1 MTPPPANDIK
11 QAKDDRSS
19 GDGLNERNYG
29 HGYGLNERS
38 YGHGYGHGDGIG
50 EDDDD
55 SGSGDGLNLRHYLL
69 MLLERKWYALAVFL
83 VTLVAS
89 AVYTFQLT
97 PIYSGVVTVQM
108 LKRGAQVI
116 RTPDIMESMVA
127 SESDFNTQMR
137 VLESL
142 SMAQSVAARLT
153 PEEVKL
159 LVSTGK
165 ANEAETPS
173 AVSVIF
179 GGRRVIP
186 QRMTLI
192 LNIQFQHSN
201 PKMAARIANLYASEY
216 IAYNSRLRTDESLKA
231 VDELK
236 DRAEQQ
242 RKRVDEMANA
252 LQTYRQRG
260 NLLSLMQSKD
270 IVTERLKTLSGM
282 ATQTGVRLKEGEVR
296 WNQIQEWTKSQRDLT
311 ELPFIA
317 SQSKV
322 SQLVLQL
329 TPQKMAVTQLRDRYG
344 PKHPRLIDAVNSL
357 AQTTIELRSALAT
370 AASSIKSEYENA
382 RQNDEEARK
391 ALAAQEQKSL
401 ELDKSSVEYDN
412 LNRDFRVNE
421 QLLESML
428 AKMREAAVTGTIE
441 TDSAR
446 IIDRAFEPGTP
457 ISPKVGSN
465 LVVGAL
471 GGLGLGIVFAIFLSA
486 INDRVRSLFD
496 IEKIVGLPL
505 IGIIPKLDRLE
516 QPDKAQVVANG
527 TDRPAIEAF
536 LSLYSNLRISEESK
550 NAKLILITS
559 TLPGEGKSFIATN
572 LALTFASQGQRTAIV
587 DCDLRKP
594 NIQRLFRLPAT
605 KGVADYCLGAAS
617 LDEIIGKN
625 VQPNFDV
632 IIVGSRAKNP
642 IQLLNSKQF
651 EALTGELAKR
661 YDRVVFDSPPLG
673 AVSDALNILP
683 LMDGALYAVRYNMV
697 KRGNAQACVKRLAS
711 VHVPI
716 FGAVMNATT
725 SGAASTYYGESK
737 KQYEGY
743 YSDER
748 PPSAPRLAA

>member
-1 MTPPPANDIK
+1 MSQPPANDID
-11 QAKDDRSS
+11 QEEEESRS
-19 GDGLNERNYG
+19 GDGLN
-29 HGYGLNERS
+29 
-38 YGHGYGHGDGIG
+38 I
-50 EDDDD
+50 
-55 SGSGDGLNLRHYLL
+55 RHYLL
-69 MLLERKWYALAVFL
+69 MVLERKWYALAVFL
-83 VTLVAS
+83 VTLIAT
-89 AVYTFQLT
+89 AVYTYQLT
-97 PIYSGVVTVQM
+97 PVYSGVVTVQM

-127 SESDFNTQMR
+127 SESDFNTQIR
-137 VLESL
+137 VIESL
-142 SMAQSVAARLT
+142 AMAQSVEARLT
-153 PEEVKL
+153 PEEIKL

-165 ANEAETPS
+165 PGEVETPS

-186 QRMTLI
+186 QRLTLI

-201 PKMAARIANLYASEY
+201 PKMAARVANLYASEY

-252 LQTYRQRG
+252 LQAFRQRG

-270 IVTERLKTLSGM
+270 IVTERLKALSSM
-282 ATQTGVRLKEGEVR
+282 ATQTGSRLKEAEVR
-296 WNQIQEWTKSQRDLT
+296 WNQVQEWTKSQRDLT
-311 ELPFIA
+311 ELPFVA

-329 TPQKMAVTQLRDRYG
+329 TPQKLAVTQLRDRYG
-344 PKHPRLIDAVNSL
+344 PKHPRLVEAVNSL

-382 RQNDEEARK
+382 LQNDEEARK

-428 AKMREAAVTGTIE
+428 SKMREAAVTGTIE

-446 IIDRAFEPGTP
+446 IIDRAFEPGAP
-457 ISPKVGSN
+457 VSPKVGSN
-465 LVVGAL
+465 LVMGAL
-471 GGLGLGIVFAIFLSA
+471 GGLGLGLVFAIFLSA

-496 IEKIVGLPL
+496 IEKLVGLPL

-527 TDRPAIEAF
+527 ADRHVIEAF
-536 LSLYSNLRISEESK
+536 LSLYSNLRINEESK
-550 NAKLILITS
+550 NVKLLLITS

-594 NIQRLFRLPAT
+594 RIQRLFRLPT
-605 KGVADYCLGAAS
+605 SKGLMEYCLEAAG
-617 LDEIIGKN
+617 LDEIIIKN
-625 VQPNFDV
+625 VQPNLDV
-632 IIVGSRAKNP
+632 ITVGGRAKNP
-642 IQLLNSKQF
+642 IQLLNSKEF
-651 EALTGELAKR
+651 ETLTTELAKR

-683 LMDGALYAVRYNMV
+683 LMDGALYVVRYNMV
-697 KRGNAQACVKRLAS
+697 KRGNAQSCVKRLAS
-711 VHVPI
+711 VNVPI
-716 FGAVMNATT
+716 FGAIMNVMTV
-725 SGAASTYYGESK
+725 GAASTYYGESK
-737 KQYEGY
+737 KSYKDY
-743 YSDER
+743 YIDG
-748 PPSAPRLAA
+748 PSASAARPSA